1 MVSDALN
8 CIQRTDGTMPAGTTT
23 KATHQAVYLRSFRVP
38 YPKAAVAAKVSQ
50 IATELGITLSRLV
63 MPTRDTLAHYEVLLE
78 AISSLVE
85 MKKVAD
91 RVDQDIRTAKMRLGM
106 RESET
111 PAEMP
116 MDVDEDG
123 QVPDT
128 PGEGRAHSVISTR
141 SGRSRKLASV
151 ETRLCLVLLGLTVIL
166 HRWGLLTGGQC
177 RCLLL
182 TPRQHLLPVLVP
194 RDRNSVESM

>member
-1 MVSDALN
+1 
-8 CIQRTDGTMPAGTTT
+8 MPAGTTT
-23 KATHQAVYLRSFRVP
+23 KATHQAAYLRSFRVP
-38 YPKAAVAAKVSQ
+38 YPKAAVAAKVTQ
-50 IATELGITLSRLV
+50 MATELGITLSRLV

-78 AISSLVE
+78 AFTSLVE

-91 RVDQDIRTAKMRLGM
+91 RVDQDIRTAKMRLGL

-111 PAEMP
+111 PVEMP

-123 QVPDT
+123 HALDT
-128 PGEGRAHSVISTR
+128 LGEGRAHSVVSTR
-141 SGRSRKLASV
+141 SGRSRKQASV
-151 ETRLCLVLLGLTVIL
+151 ETRLCLAPLGLTVIL
-166 HRWGLLTGGQC
+166 HRRGLLIGGQC

-194 RDRNSVESM
+194 RDRSSVENM